1 MTNRR
6 NIKSEQNL
14 GYNLKVWKKNDDF
27 NIIKNVSEYVTLLKL
42 MESLGN
48 VNHDIS
54 IVGYWIFESKY
65 KKAICLT
72 Q

>member
-1 MTNRR
+1 MAEN
-6 NIKSEQNL
+6 
-14 GYNLKVWKKNDDF
+14 YAFD
-27 NIIKNVSEYVTLLKL
+27 IINSISEYVSWVKL

>member
-1 MTNRR
+1 MAENDAFDIIN
-6 NIKSEQNL
+6 NIR
-14 GYNLKVWKKNDDF
+14 
-27 NIIKNVSEYVTLLKL
+27 EYVTMVQL

-54 IVGYWIFESKY
+54 IVGYWIFESNY
-65 KKAICLT
+65 KESLCLT